1 MTDPSGT
8 NDKDVALLARI
19 AEGGSDAVVELYDRH
34 AALLYGL
41 LLHMLGD
48 EPEAEIVL
56 QDLFIQVREQVGSYH
71 RYLGT
76 VAAWLIGLARSR
88 AVERLRARPPH
99 ARSRERDETGA
110 VQRGVRLDRGQDH
123 QAAAEAL
130 ASLPAEE
137 RELIEQ
143 AFFLGCDIAKLAAR
157 HRLPTGIV
165 ESHIRTGMTV
175 LLDQMPHL
183 SGVVHE

>member
-8 NDKDVALLARI
+8 NDKDVALLTRI

-34 AALLYGL
+34 AALLYSV

-48 EPEAEIVL
+48 EAEAELVL

-76 VAAWLIGLARSR
+76 VAAWLIGLARYR
-88 AVERLRARPPH
+88 AVERLRGRPSH
-99 ARSRERDETGA
+99 ARLRERDETGA
-110 VQRGVRLDRGQDH
+110 ALRGVRLDRGPDQ
-123 QAAAEAL
+123 QVAAIAL

-143 AFFLGCDIAKLAAR
+143 AFFLGCDLAKLAAR
-157 HRLPTGIV
+157 HRLPIGIV

-175 LLDQMPHL
+175 LLDQLPYL
-183 SGVVHE
+183 SGVVQE